1 MDFRRYGPSF
11 FFFHLFSVS
20 FGERSS
26 TCPVCA
32 VLEPPNT
39 VLCRGSTSKTC
50 FVSRP
55 LPAGVF
61 CAVLRKLE
69 QLFVRTLCAQTG
81 AVAGMRHLCLWRADF
96 ATKPLARFGT
106 KKKRTLSDLQR
117 KIHHGWR
124 IWAQTQ
130 WIRNWSTVV
139 RPMGRNRLRI
149 RGADLGTKRVRGQGP
164 RHKTGF

>member
-1 MDFRRYGPSF
+1 MSWTCYGMRRPSLSLYLLVPQDFCCLSSVLGSMIDRPGPWPDGF
-11 FFFHLFSVS
+11 PPIWALLFFHLFSVS

-81 AVAGMRHLCLWRADF
+81 AVAGMRHLCLPKADF
-96 ATKPLARFGT
+96 GTKPLARF
-106 KKKRTLSDLQR
+106 
-117 KIHHGWR
+117 
-124 IWAQTQ
+124 
-130 WIRNWSTVV
+130 
-139 RPMGRNRLRI
+139 
-149 RGADLGTKRVRGQGP
+149 
-164 RHKTGF
+164 